1 MWSGIPHSCRRCGS
15 LSKVSHLS
23 YCKIQIFI
31 WPFSWNHEYQLSP
44 GKNLAGSI
52 VASILTVCK
61 ERSNHV
67 KCKVER
73 LTCPFRRAFV
83 SAGIILANS
92 GCSLPSCGLKW
103 KERCYYSFYRSWLVG
118 IVWCTFFRS
127 YAN

>member
-31 WPFSWNHEYQLSP
+31 WPFSWNHECQLSP

-92 GCSLPSCGLKW
+92 GCSLPSCAKKG
-103 KERCYYSFYRSWLVG
+103 RSSVITRFIGSSWLVSM
-118 IVWCTFFRS
+118 VYFFRS
-127 YAN
+127 YTN